1 MQKKRYKVR
10 IHDMNVLTNQNLK
23 FCYAGLF
30 EAEGE
35 WIHPERTESTYEI
48 IYVTRGEVC
57 LIEDGK
63 EITAKKGQLILLLP
77 EVAHKGTKK
86 TSDVS
91 FYWLHFSVEN
101 GSLPFKT
108 RFFESFECAYL
119 FKEILHV
126 CNLPATPHYLV
137 NSLLVRILAQMCLQS
152 EENQMRYDS
161 MAEKIYEWVRI
172 NASAELTVKGI
183 AEHFGYSADHV
194 SRICKKNYGMGAG
207 ELINKFLLLKAKE
220 LLSNTNKYVKEI
232 AADLRF
238 SDDKSFI
245 GYFKYHEGCFP
256 SEFRNRYGKLHMNNK

>member
-1 MQKKRYKVR
+1 
-10 IHDMNVLTNQNLK
+10 MNSLINQNFK
-23 FCYAGLF
+23 FSYAGLF
-30 EAEGE
+30 HSEGE

-57 LIEDGK
+57 LVECGK

-77 EVAHKGTKK
+77 DVSHKGTKI

-91 FYWLHFSVEN
+91 FYWVHFEVRDN
-101 GSLPFKT
+101 ALPFKT
-108 RFFESFECAYL
+108 RFFENFEDAYL
-119 FKEILHV
+119 FKEILHA
-126 CNLPATPHYLV
+126 CNLPVIPHYIV

-161 MAEKIYEWVRI
+161 MAEKIYEWIRI
-172 NASAELTVKGI
+172 NASSELSVKGI
-183 AEHFGYSADHV
+183 AKHFGYSPDHI
-194 SRICKKNYGMGAG
+194 SRICKKNYGMGAA
-207 ELINKFLLLKAKE
+207 ELINKFLLLRAKE
-220 LLSNTNKYVKEI
+220 LLLNTDKYVKEI
-232 AADLRF
+232 AAELSF